1 MSTTTTASAGGRPYA
16 LLAEYDTP
24 AAAMHAAEMVRD
36 AGYKRWD
43 VHTPYPVHGMDGAM
57 GLHNSKVGW
66 FTFLGGT
73 SGFTLGMLMIWWMGK
88 VDYAIPV
95 GGKPLFSP
103 IFAFPVSYEL
113 TILLGAFGTL
123 FGMIL
128 LNRLP
133 RHYHPLLKHPRFRN
147 VTHDKIYIAIE
158 CVDPRFSETET
169 RQLLERSGGQ
179 HIEVVED

>member
-1 MSTTTTASAGGRPYA
+1 MSATGGRPYA
-16 LLAEYDTP
+16 LIAEFDSP
-24 AAAMHAAEMVRD
+24 AATLHAAEKVRD

-43 VHTPYPVHGMDGAM
+43 VHTPFPIHGLDGAM

-66 FTFLGGT
+66 FTFVGGT
-73 SGFTLGMLMIWWMGK
+73 TGFSLGMLMIWWMGK

-123 FGMIL
+123 IGMFL

-147 VTHDKIYIAIE
+147 VTHDKIYIVIE
-158 CVDPRFSETET
+158 YADAKFSETET
-169 RQLLERSGGQ
+169 RKLLETAGGR
-179 HIEVVED
+179 HIETVED

>member
-1 MSTTTTASAGGRPYA
+1 MSTSAKPYA
-16 LLAEYDTP
+16 LVAEYDTP
-24 AAAMHAAEMVRD
+24 AAAMHAAEKVRD

-43 VHTPYPVHGMDGAM
+43 VHTPFPVHGMDGAM
-57 GLHNSKVGW
+57 GLRNSKVGW
-66 FTFLGGT
+66 FTFFGGA
-73 SGFTLGMLMIWWMGK
+73 SGFSLGMLMIWWMGS

-113 TILLGAFGTL
+113 TILLGSFGTL
-123 FGMIL
+123 FGMFF

-158 CVDPRFSETET
+158 YADPRFSETET
-169 RQLLERSGGQ
+169 RQLLEKSGGR

>member
-1 MSTTTTASAGGRPYA
+1 MSTSAKPYA
-16 LLAEYDTP
+16 LVAEYDTP
-24 AAAMHAAEMVRD
+24 AAAMHAAEKVRD

-43 VHTPYPVHGMDGAM
+43 VHTPFPVHGMDGAM
-57 GLHNSKVGW
+57 GLRNSKVGW
-66 FTFLGGT
+66 FTFFGGA
-73 SGFTLGMLMIWWMGK
+73 SGFTLGMLMIWWMGS

-113 TILLGAFGTL
+113 TILLGSFGTL
-123 FGMIL
+123 FGMFF

-133 RHYHPLLKHPRFRN
+133 RHYHPLLKHPRFRS

-158 CVDPRFSETET
+158 YADPRFSETET
-169 RQLLERSGGQ
+169 RQLLEKSGGR

>member
-1 MSTTTTASAGGRPYA
+1 MSTSGKPYA
-16 LLAEYDTP
+16 LVAEFETP
-24 AAAMHAAEMVRD
+24 ASAMHAAEMIRD

-57 GLHNSKVGW
+57 GLRNSKVGW

-73 SGFTLGMLMIWWMGK
+73 SGFSLGMLMIWWMGK
-88 VDYAIPV
+88 VDYALPV

-123 FGMIL
+123 FGMML

-133 RHYHPLLKHPRFRN
+133 RHYHPLLKYPRFRN
-147 VTHDKIYIAIE
+147 ATHDRIYIAIE
-158 CVDPRFSETET
+158 CADPRYSDSET
-169 RQLLERSGGQ
+169 RRLLESTGSR